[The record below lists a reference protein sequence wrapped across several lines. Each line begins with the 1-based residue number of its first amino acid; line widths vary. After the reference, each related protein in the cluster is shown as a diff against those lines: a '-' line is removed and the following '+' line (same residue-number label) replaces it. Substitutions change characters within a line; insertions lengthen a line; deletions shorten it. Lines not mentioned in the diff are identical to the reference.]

1 MYIILIFILL
11 LFLILHCVKKTSNI
25 ETFKVIY
32 NTIDNCSKNN
42 IAGAI
47 NDIYNRTQNLKQK
60 LNKLNKHKY
69 KKMYEWY
76 LSETYTARNLNNRK
90 LILVNSNINTKN
102 MSASE
107 RNKTQHKEAIKNIKS
122 ANKTNKE
129 FDKLRAED
137 NKPKSETDQMMHSA
151 TDTMLDAQTQN
162 KKLSELI
169 EEWIDS
175 KGNLLLKDE
184 DKYKDRLNDIEA
196 MSFDG
201 KWQKERKQ
209 WKLKCKQVHNKNSK
223 SCIKGFAEYT
233 EKELGKLREKYQEM
247 VREDAK
253 KEALVIFQ
261 LRNIKDPKILKSEI
275 KLMKKKVI
283 GDVMGDVSGRYR

>member
-42 IAGAI
+42 IAEAI
-47 NDIYNRTQNLKQK
+47 NDIYNRAQNLKQK
-60 LNKLNKHKY
+60 LNRLNKNKY
-69 KKMYEWY
+69 NKMYEWY
-76 LSETYTARNLNNRK
+76 LSETYAMRNLNNRK

-102 MSASE
+102 MSARE
-107 RNKTQHKEAIKNIKS
+107 RRKTQHKEAIKNIKS

-137 NKPKSETDQMMHSA
+137 NKPKSETDQMIHSA
-151 TDTMLDAQTQN
+151 ADTMLDAQTQN
-162 KKLSELI
+162 KKPSEVI
-169 EEWIDS
+169 EDWIDI
-175 KGNLLLKDE
+175 KGNLLMKYE
-184 DKYKDRLNDIEA
+184 DKYKDRLANIET
-196 MSFDG
+196 MSFDD

-209 WKLKCKQVHNKNSK
+209 WKLKCSHARNKNSK
-223 SCIKGFAEYT
+223 SCLEGFAEYT
-233 EKELGKLREKYQEM
+233 EKELGKLREKYQEP
-247 VREDAK
+247 VKEDAK

-261 LRNIKDPKILKSEI
+261 LRNIKNPKILKSEI
-275 KLMKKKVI
+275 KLMKKKLI
-283 GDVMGDVSGRYR
+283 GDAMDDVSGRFQ